1 MTRPFVWLL
10 AALILLGVASTASA
24 GAHDEVLQVAAA
36 REQAVHDGNL
46 EAFMAWF
53 AEDAAVTPPA
63 SPFRIE
69 GKDALKAYYA
79 GLFQAFPTIRFV
91 PRQRS
96 IRVYGTTAVINTYY
110 TLTLVDRGGK
120 VTTTQGR
127 LTVTH
132 VKMGDRWLVVD
143 QHSSLVPSSP

>member
-10 AALILLGVASTASA
+10 AALILLGVASTVSA
-24 GAHDEVLQVAAA
+24 GAHDEVARVIEA
-36 REQAVHDGNL
+36 REQALHDGNL

-53 AEDAAVTPPA
+53 AEDAAVTASA

-79 GLFQAFPTIRFV
+79 GFFQAFPTIRFV

-110 TLTLVDRGGK
+110 TMTLVDRGGK
-120 VTTTQGR
+120 VTTSHGR
-127 LTVTH
+127 LTITH

-143 QHSSLVPSSP
+143 QHMSVVPSSP